1 MPHSDILYESII
13 KIKKLLS
20 NKEITALELTK
31 LSLERIEE
39 TNKKTNA
46 FLYVAETEALEA
58 AKKIDK
64 KIANGE
70 DTGLLGGIPTSI
82 KDLEAVKGMPQTN
95 GSLFYKDNIA
105 DFDQLGIV
113 RIRNAGGIILGKTNT
128 PEFGLCATTDNRLGD
143 DCKNPWDLTCT
154 SGGSSG

>member
-58 AKKIDK
+58 AKKIDPDLK
-64 KIANGE
+64 K
-70 DTGLLGGIPTSI
+70 
-82 KDLEAVKGMPQTN
+82 
-95 GSLFYKDNIA
+95 
-105 DFDQLGIV
+105 
-113 RIRNAGGIILGKTNT
+113 
-128 PEFGLCATTDNRLGD
+128 
-143 DCKNPWDLTCT
+143 
-154 SGGSSG
+154 